1 MKNNESTELN
11 EDIKIPSGDRA
22 RILKNIKE
30 TIYYYEKNRP
40 NIEKEKLNLED
51 IKEETLNNKFNNKYI
66 NGVRNSFILK
76 DLVLGE
82 LDREESTENLI
93 YKNDFYVNR
102 ENTGP
107 NILTMGGGFYFY
119 SLLYKDRIVIYELD
133 NFFKVSKRNSYK
145 IKDIE
150 NFKVM
155 VEDYCIKLV
164 MKNGEV
170 KDTFFMFD
178 FKKENL
184 LDFEKKLDSLNIKN
198 LTGTKK
204 TGKDIRRPVG
214 YKFWYL
220 TSIIYSIFIVI
231 ALISVLYHY
240 I

>member
-1 MKNNESTELN
+1 MKNDELINLN
-11 EDIKIPSGDRA
+11 EEIKIPSEDRE
-22 RILKNIKE
+22 RILKNIKQ
-30 TIYYYEKNRP
+30 TIHYYEKNRP
-40 NIEKEKLNLED
+40 TIEKEKLNFED
-51 IKEETLNNKFNNKYI
+51 IKEESLNNKFNNKYI
-66 NGVRNSFILK
+66 NGAKNSFILK

-82 LDREESTENLI
+82 LDREEGTENLI
-93 YKNDFYVNR
+93 YKNDFYVNK
-102 ENTGP
+102 ENSGP

-133 NFFKVSKRNSYK
+133 NFFKVNKRNSYK

-150 NFKVM
+150 SFKVM
-155 VEDYCIKLV
+155 VEDYCIKIV
-164 MKNGEV
+164 MKNGDV

-184 LDFEKKLDSLNIKN
+184 LEFEKKLDSLNIKD

-220 TSIIYSIFIVI
+220 TSLIYSIFIVI
-231 ALISVLYHY
+231 GLGIAVYHWL
-240 I
+240 

>member
-1 MKNNESTELN
+1 MKNDELINLN
-11 EDIKIPSGDRA
+11 EEIKIPSEDRE
-22 RILKNIKE
+22 RILKNIKQ
-30 TIYYYEKNRP
+30 TIHYYEKNRP
-40 NIEKEKLNLED
+40 TIEKEKLNFED
-51 IKEETLNNKFNNKYI
+51 IKEESLNNKFNNKYI
-66 NGVRNSFILK
+66 NGAKNSFILK

-82 LDREESTENLI
+82 LDREEGTENLI
-93 YKNDFYVNR
+93 YKNDFYVNK
-102 ENTGP
+102 ENSGP

-133 NFFKVSKRNSYK
+133 NFFKVNKRNSYK

-150 NFKVM
+150 SFKVM
-155 VEDYCIKLV
+155 VEDYCIKIV
-164 MKNGEV
+164 MKNVDV

-184 LDFEKKLDSLNIKN
+184 LEFEKKLDSLNIKD

-220 TSIIYSIFIVI
+220 TSLIYSIFIVI
-231 ALISVLYHY
+231 GLGIAVYHWL
-240 I
+240 